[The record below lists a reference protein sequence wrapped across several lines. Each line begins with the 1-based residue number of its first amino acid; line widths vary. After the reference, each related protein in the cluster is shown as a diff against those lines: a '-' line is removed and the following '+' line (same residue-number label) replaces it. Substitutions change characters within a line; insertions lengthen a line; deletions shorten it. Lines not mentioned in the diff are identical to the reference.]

1 MNSVIEDFNK
11 TIDEF
16 MQKLI
21 TQFPNETKLKSYY
34 SAFKISKMYD
44 KTLPI
49 KIYMGGCINFTE
61 QIKNRDSEFFVNR
74 KTFVEGVAKCSSFS
88 DDIGLVNYWKNLSD
102 DTKKAIWDYIQTLYV
117 LGEMYIN
124 KDVALI
130 NKINSIYN
138 NLSHDEFNNMNSTQK
153 ISDNLKS
160 KLE

>member
-1 MNSVIEDFNK
+1 MNSVVEDFNK

-21 TQFPNETKLKSYY
+21 TQFPDETKLKSYY

-49 KIYMGGCINFTE
+49 KIYMGGCINFTD

-74 KTFVEGVAKCSSFS
+74 KTFVEGIAKCSSFS

-138 NLSHDEFNNMNSTQK
+138 NLSQDEFNNMNNTK
-153 ISDNLKS
+153 EISENLKS